1 MIRAI
6 KLVLIYFGYQVGF
19 TCLMMFFSTA
29 YHYLNGTFT
38 GDYTTIGLES
48 TILALLLA
56 NLAMIWHL
64 YRFGYL
70 EHTRQTYSWIN
81 LPTVIAVILAGLS
94 FMYIG
99 NWLNELIRLPDWLES
114 TFKELQNHTGGVIA
128 IVITGPVVEELLF
141 RGAIQG
147 YLQKR
152 LSPRKAILISALIFD
167 VIHLNPAQV
176 VFAFIY
182 GVLLGWIFYKTGSLL
197 LCMILH
203 IVNNGTAVILERI
216 FPEVTYMNEILSSP
230 LLYRVLTIAIILFT
244 GACYWLYR
252 QPPKEYNQHEP

>member
-19 TCLMMFFSTA
+19 TCLMMFLSTA

-70 EHTRQTYSWIN
+70 EHTRRTYSFIN
-81 LPTVIAVILAGLS
+81 PAIVIAVIVAGIS

-99 NWLNELIRLPDWLES
+99 NWLNELIRLPDWLEN
-114 TFKELQNHTGGVIA
+114 TFKDLQNNIGGVVA

-147 YLQKR
+147 YLQKQM
-152 LSPRKAILISALIFD
+152 SPRKAILISALIFGI
-167 VIHLNPAQV
+167 IHLNPAQV
-176 VFAFIY
+176 IFAFIY

-197 LCMILH
+197 LCITLH
-203 IVNNGTAVILERI
+203 IVNNGTSVILERL
-216 FPEVTYMNEILSSP
+216 FPEVTYMHEMIPSATIHT
-230 LLYRVLTIAIILFT
+230 LLIVASILFA

-252 QPPKEYNQHEP
+252 QPDPGEEKEI